1 MYMTN
6 LVVTILAGGNGT
18 RMRSEYPKV
27 LHSFEG
33 KPMLTR
39 IVETA
44 YKLNPKR
51 IIIVTGKHHDKIV
64 NTINTQI
71 KEKEK
76 DKEKEKETEIIYVQ
90 QPIAQ
95 GTGDAIKCCLKE
107 YAKEDKVLI
116 LNGDTPKLTHTILE
130 TFITHAKGSCNI
142 LCAKLEN
149 PKGYGRIYQNE
160 TGEVEGIIEEK
171 DCSAIQ
177 KQIQIVNTGIYYMDT
192 TILQKYIPLITN
204 NNKKEEFYLTD
215 IVKIVKNNSWNVI
228 HAVKLNESSNKY
240 IMGVNSPEE
249 LVDLTQR

>member
-64 NTINTQI
+64 NTINTQVKD
-71 KEKEK
+71 KE
-76 DKEKEKETEIIYVQ
+76 KEKEKETEIIYVQ

-149 PKGYGRIYQNE
+149 PQGYGRIYQNE

-249 LVDLTQR
+249 LIDLTQR

>member
-76 DKEKEKETEIIYVQ
+76 EKEIIYVQ

-116 LNGDTPKLTHTILE
+116 LNGDTPKLTHAILK

-149 PKGYGRIYQNE
+149 PKGYGRICQNE

-171 DCSAIQ
+171 DCSAVQ

>member
-64 NTINTQI
+64 NTINTQVKD
-71 KEKEK
+71 KE
-76 DKEKEKETEIIYVQ
+76 KEKEKETEIIYVQ

-215 IVKIVKNNSWNVI
+215 VVKIVKNNSWNVI

>member
-1 MYMTN
+1 MTN

-64 NTINTQI
+64 NTINTQV
-71 KEKEK
+71 K
-76 DKEKEKETEIIYVQ
+76 DKEIIYVQ

-95 GTGDAIKCCLKE
+95 GT
-107 YAKEDKVLI
+107 EDKVLI

-149 PKGYGRIYQNE
+149 PQGYGRICQNE
-160 TGEVEGIIEEK
+160 LGEVEGIIEEK

-215 IVKIVKNNSWNVI
+215 VVKIVKNNSWDVI

-249 LVDLTQR
+249 LIDLTQR

>member
-64 NTINTQI
+64 NTINTQV
-71 KEKEK
+71 
-76 DKEKEKETEIIYVQ
+76 KETEIIYVQ
-90 QPIAQ
+90 QPIAR

-116 LNGDTPKLTHTILE
+116 LNGDTPKLTHAILE

-249 LVDLTQR
+249 LIDLTQR